1 MLDTMSPTYEHPSL
15 KMYVTPEQRDRA
27 ESWLKEAY
35 ADGRITELE
44 FDTRI
49 GQVITAETRKDLN
62 EAFYG
67 LVQVPTP
74 SRALGV
80 HPAYQPLVRPETRQQ
95 AGRGVAGLAH
105 FSVFFFWLLG
115 PGAVFALSSPGTYA
129 RREAAKAFNFQLIS
143 FIAFVVVGIVAGI
156 TEFDVFGFLLPLMA
170 LSWFILTIVG
180 GAKALQG
187 EDWRN
192 PVKKV
197 AKLEVLSE
205 K

>member
-1 MLDTMSPTYEHPSL
+1 MLVGMSPTYEHPSL
-15 KMYVTPEQRDRA
+15 KMYVTAEQRDRA

-80 HPAYQPLVRPETRQQ
+80 HPAYQPMIRPETRQQ
-95 AGRGVAGLAH
+95 AGRGVAGFAH

-115 PGAVFALSSPGTYA
+115 PGAVFALSAPGTYA

-143 FIAFVVVGIVAGI
+143 FIALVVGGTVAAIVDSGAIMG
-156 TEFDVFGFLLPLMA
+156 LLFV
-170 LSWFILTIVG
+170 SWLVLTIVG

-192 PVKKV
+192 PVRKV
-197 AKLEVLSE
+197 VKLEVLSE